1 MPPRRRPKKA
11 ISFPKSNT
19 RKDAAIDAMKPYG
32 FPVDV
37 VQTTIKDLLNV
48 YGEDGW
54 PFIEDSAYKVLLEA
68 ILEKVTGEGTS
79 DPKEPVAET
88 SSRTAVLP
96 ICSDVSPLNT
106 ESQASNGFDGAS
118 ELNKTLCI
126 PKPTNESGNSLL
138 PVEAE
143 GCSKRDVTYPCGN
156 NHSTPLHC
164 HNSPPL
170 QGDSLTTKRRPYNGW
185 ICSDDEE
192 DIVELTPGPI
202 AEEMENFLKSFM
214 VHKKRWDIKPD
225 DM

>member
-1 MPPRRRPKKA
+1 MPPRRRPKK
-11 ISFPKSNT
+11 KSNT

-126 PKPTNESGNSLL
+126 PKPTNESVIHCDQVTLSYQLKPKAVAKEMLHILVVTTTLL
-138 PVEAE
+138 HFI
-143 GCSKRDVTYPCGN
+143 VTT
-156 NHSTPLHC
+156 HHHC
-164 HNSPPL
+164 
-170 QGDSLTTKRRPYNGW
+170 K
-185 ICSDDEE
+185 
-192 DIVELTPGPI
+192 VI
-202 AEEMENFLKSFM
+202 A
-214 VHKKRWDIKPD
+214 
-225 DM
+225 

>member
-1 MPPRRRPKKA
+1 MPPRRRTKK
-11 ISFPKSNT
+11 KSNT

-37 VQTTIKDLLNV
+37 VQTTIKDLLHV
-48 YGEDGW
+48 YGENGW

-79 DPKEPVAET
+79 DSKEPVAET
-88 SSRTAVLP
+88 SSRTALVP
-96 ICSDVSPLNT
+96 VCSDVSPLNAEFQT
-106 ESQASNGFDGAS
+106 SNGFDGAP

-126 PKPTNESGNSLL
+126 SKLTNESGNYLL

-156 NHSTPLHC
+156 NHSTPLHG

-170 QGDSLTTKRRPYNGW
+170 QGDTLTTKRRPYYGW
-185 ICSDDEE
+185 IGSDDEE
-192 DIVELTPGPI
+192 DIMELTPGPI
-202 AEEMENFLKSFM
+202 AEEMENFLKSFV